1 MSRVLALRAILTT
14 VAVLALPC
22 TPALAA
28 APANDDFANAE
39 AITGADA
46 TATGTTVE
54 ATKQTGEPNHANDS
68 LGHSVWYRWEAP
80 SDGTAVIDTIG
91 SGFATTLGAYRGSAV
106 QSVTQ
111 LAAMDAQIGE
121 RSRVSFTVKT
131 GDVVYVA
138 VDVDYGSPGAVKLN
152 VAIKDSPPGDSFAA
166 PETLTGSSDSETN
179 DTTFATREA
188 GEPWAGSAGA
198 SVWYSWTAPSDGP
211 VAVSTAGSAFQTAL
225 AVYKGTT
232 FDGLTRIAY
241 NSYAQTGVNAS
252 RAGFEA
258 LAGETYLIQVDGY
271 YGSSRGPLALAL
283 RHAASPP
290 ANDPFAS
297 PTLLPSERSVSVTGD
312 SLGGTAEAG
321 EPQHYPYMANRNSV
335 WYSWTAPSSGSLT
348 IKATPGEAG
357 FTPILA
363 AYTGDALV
371 GLKRVANQAQDWS
384 GGPQQIRI
392 RVEAGTTYRIAMESY
407 GVAGSFAFS
416 LELIDSP
423 ANDDFA
429 NALPL
434 TGLDADAAGSTVGAT
449 QEPCEPVHDDN
460 YYDPSV
466 WYTWTAP
473 ASGAV
478 TIDTAG
484 SSYATVLGIYTGGE
498 LCKLTRVAVNRLSG
512 AGLPAKRSFRATAGV
527 TYRIAVD
534 GQNGRTG
541 SYKLAL
547 RHTPPPAN
555 DLLANAQVLTGATL
569 SVSGTLLGAT
579 GEAGEPNPGAEN
591 GATVWYSWTA
601 PSSGPT
607 TVKAPTFSFSGGLSV
622 HTGTTM
628 ASLSL
633 VKRTNYLYDG
643 VSFRATA
650 GTTYLFAVD
659 GGTLPSQGDF
669 KLDLKHTAAPNND
682 DFAAAIPI
690 LGSSATLTGSNV
702 AATTEPGEPQLSYY
716 GGGASVWY
724 TWTAPADGGVAI
736 DTAGSGFDTILG
748 VYTGHAVNALT
759 QVTVNNDVSYDVR
772 TSRVAFRV
780 TAGTTY
786 RIVING
792 GYYYN
797 TTGELKLKLT
807 HRTPPGN
814 DAFAMATPLPSAAS
828 VSIAGANLGATA
840 ETGEPQHYSYD
851 SSKASVWYAWTAPS
865 GGALTIKATSD
876 FRPVLAAYTGTTIT
890 GLARVRN
897 QAQDWNGGPEQI
909 RIRVEAGTTYYIAV
923 DALASLAGEFNLSLT
938 LVPSPANDDFAK
950 AEVISGLEV
959 DVEASTVG
967 ATQEPCEP
975 VHDDNYYDPSVWYT
989 WTAPESGAVTL
1000 DTTGSDFPTVLGVY
1014 TGNEL
1019 CSLSRV
1025 VLRRMNAPPV
1035 PAKRGFRAVAG
1046 KTYRIAVDGFNAK
1059 MGNFKLSLRH
1069 SPPPANDMFDKPQEL
1084 SGDNVEVTGTNFGA
1098 TAEPGEPGGIDGATV
1113 WYSWTATTTGAARV
1127 NLPTADFRAS
1137 VNVYTGD
1144 SPGTLVRSNKSYYY
1158 DYSSVTFKGVA
1169 GTKYRIAVDGGWQ
1182 AAQGDFT
1189 LRLVSLAAPAN
1200 DDFEDSIEVTGA
1212 TGTTDGNRA
1221 GATTEPNEPAPT
1233 DYWYSSEDRGTVW
1246 YSWTAPESTLVKFNT
1261 GYEYSAQVSAFT
1273 GDKIG
1278 ELKRVPG
1285 AGTFRAEAGKT
1296 YRIMV
1301 SGYQTVDYAPFT
1313 LSWKSYPPPPND
1325 AFADAIELTG
1335 SSASQAGTTVGAS
1348 REAGEPAS
1356 SWSYSGGGATVWY
1369 TWTATS
1375 DGLAGVRTTDNA
1387 VSVYTGDEVG
1397 SLTPVANSTAYYG
1410 GTVHFRAKAG
1420 TTYRIRV
1427 EGAELSTYGSFTLSL
1442 STAASPANDDFEN
1455 AVTLGTGTVSGT
1467 TTGATSQEGEP
1478 LRYSYSRGTVWYSWT
1493 PATTGTAVLTLPNS
1507 YYHGVSAYTGDS
1519 LATLEQRA
1527 ANGSSYN
1534 PTRFHVKAG
1543 TTYRI
1548 AVDSEMTTYGRAFT
1562 LKAEVQPGPANDD
1575 FADAVEL
1582 TGTADSET
1590 GSNVNA
1596 TLEPGESGWYYSG
1609 GTGSI
1614 WYRWTAPT
1622 SGRVTV
1628 DLSGSSFDTTLGAY
1642 SGANPKTLKQLAY
1655 DHDSGDGSTSKVN
1668 VAVRAGT
1675 TYHFAVNGYYGQTG
1689 SVKVALSHSPAPAN
1703 DDFSAAAEISA
1714 APASIS
1720 GDTSLA
1726 TREPNEPRNDYYS
1739 YYYESHGSGGSLWYS
1754 WTPKVTGRATIDMTG
1769 SGFATAIGVYDGSA
1783 VGALTR
1789 VTSGYTGGSDTKVS
1803 FDAVK
1808 GKTYRISV
1816 DGYSGASGAF
1826 KLGLTQAEPPPND
1839 DIANAEPLSGKTAV
1853 AAGTNVGAT
1862 REDGEP
1868 ANSWYSLNGSV
1879 WYRWTAPTT
1888 GTAVFSAQ
1896 SSSFTPVLFAY
1907 PGSALPGAQA
1917 VATGSGSLR
1926 FYATAGTT
1934 YSISV
1939 AGTYSANA
1947 AFTLKLDLLEPPA
1960 NDLFANATELAGTA
1974 VDASGSTVNA
1984 TQEKC
1989 EPIHDDNYYDPSVWF
2004 SWKAPADGR
2013 VVIDT
2018 AGSSFSTVLGIYTGD
2033 FLCSL
2038 SRVTVE
2044 RLSGAGEVAKRAFQA
2059 QAGVTYRI
2067 AVDGQG
2073 GRTGSYKLSLRQTVE
2088 VPTNTEPPPDP
2099 PGASSTGDAEERA
2112 EIVVP
2117 PQEVQQDASGSDPPP
2132 GEPVVDSN
2140 PPVDQEQQQQ
2150 QQQQPPQPQNPPSQ
2164 DPPAQDPPSG
2174 DAPSGDT
2181 PSGDAPSG
2189 DQQRQS
2195 PPTQGD
2201 QPPAPGGSGQPPP
2214 TVSPEAPPPL
2224 RMTASFQKQRLTDV
2238 LTKGLAGTA
2247 SCSIACRIDVTVTV
2261 DPVAAKKLKL
2271 VASKTTTARASATA
2285 NGAPA
2290 KLVVRMPKAALK
2302 KLRTMKSLPLTVR
2315 VVATRGAEQVEQT
2328 LRLTVKR

>member
-1 MSRVLALRAILTT
+1 MPRVLALRAILTT
-14 VAVLALPC
+14 IAVLALPC
-22 TPALAA
+22 APALAA

-39 AITGADA
+39 AVAGASA

-54 ATKQTGEPNHANDS
+54 ATKQAGEPNHANDS

-91 SGFATTLGAYRGSAV
+91 SGFATTLGAYKGTAV

-131 GDVVYVA
+131 GDVVYIA

-152 VAIKDSPPGDSFAA
+152 VAMKDPPPGDSFAA
-166 PETLTGSSDSETN
+166 PEALTGSSASATN
-179 DTTFATREA
+179 DTTFATREG
-188 GEPWAGSAGA
+188 GEPWLGGAGGT
-198 SVWYSWTAPSDGP
+198 VWYSWTAPSDGA
-211 VAVSTAGSAFQTAL
+211 VAVDTVGSAFQTVL
-225 AVYKGTT
+225 AVYTGDT
-232 FDGLTRIAY
+232 FDGLTRIAH
-241 NSYAQTGVNAS
+241 NVQAQSGIATS

-258 LAGETYLIQVDGY
+258 VAGQTYLIQVDGY
-271 YGSSRGPLALAL
+271 LSSSRGPLELAL
-283 RHAASPP
+283 RHAAAPP

-297 PTLLPSERSVSVTGD
+297 PTLLPPERSVSVTGD
-312 SLGGTAEAG
+312 SLGGTAEVG
-321 EPQHYPYMANRNSV
+321 EPQHYPYLNNRNSV

-348 IKATPGEAG
+348 IKATPGEHG
-357 FTPILA
+357 FTPIIA
-363 AYTGDALV
+363 AYTGDDLV
-371 GLKRVANQAQDWS
+371 GLKRVANQAQEWN

-392 RVEAGTTYRIAMESY
+392 RVEAGTTYRIAMETY

-434 TGLDADAAGSTVGAT
+434 TGLDADATGSTVGAT

-484 SSYATVLGIYTGGE
+484 SSYPTVLGIYTGSE
-498 LCKLTRVAVNRLSG
+498 LCKLTRVAVNRLTG
-512 AGLPAKRSFRATAGV
+512 AGVPAKRSFRATAGV

-555 DLLANAQVLTGATL
+555 DLLANAQVLTGTTL
-569 SVSGTLLGAT
+569 SVSGSLLGAT
-579 GEAGEPNPGAEN
+579 GEAGEPNPGGEN

-607 TVKAPTFSFSGGLSV
+607 TLKAPTSTFSGGLSV
-622 HTGTTM
+622 HTGAAM

-633 VKRTNYLYDG
+633 VKRTSYLYDG

-682 DFAAAIPI
+682 DFAAAVPI
-690 LGSSATLTGSNV
+690 MGSSASLIGSNV

-716 GGGASVWY
+716 GSSASVWY

-736 DTAGSGFDTILG
+736 DTAGSGFDTVLG
-748 VYTGHAVNALT
+748 VYTGNAVNALT
-759 QVTVNNDVSYDVR
+759 HVTSNNDVSYQVK

-786 RIVING
+786 RIVVNG

-876 FRPVLAAYTGTTIT
+876 FQPVLAAYTGTTIT
-890 GLARVRN
+890 GLTRVRN

-909 RIRVEAGTTYYIAV
+909 RIRVEANTTYYIAV
-923 DALASLAGEFNLSLT
+923 DALASLAGEFSLSLA

-1069 SPPPANDMFDKPQEL
+1069 SPPPPNDMFDKPQEL

-1098 TAEPGEPGGIDGATV
+1098 TAEPGEPGGIEGATV
-1113 WYSWTATTTGAARV
+1113 WYAWTATATGAARV
-1127 NLPTADFRAS
+1127 NLPSADFRAS

-1158 DYSSVTFKGVA
+1158 DYSSVTFRAVA

-1212 TGTTDGNRA
+1212 SGTTDGNRA
-1221 GATTEPNEPAPT
+1221 GATAEPNEPPPT
-1233 DYWYSSEDRGTVW
+1233 DYWYSDSERGTVW
-1246 YSWTAPESTLVKFNT
+1246 YSWTAPESTLVKFST
-1261 GYEYSAQVSAFT
+1261 GYDSYSTQVTAFT
-1273 GDKIG
+1273 GDTLG

-1285 AGTFRAEAGKT
+1285 SGTFRAEAGRT

-1301 SGYQTVDYAPFT
+1301 SGYATVDYAPFT
-1313 LSWKSYPPPPND
+1313 LTWKSYPPPPND

-1335 SSASQAGTTVGAS
+1335 GSASQAGTTVGAS
-1348 REAGEPAS
+1348 RETGEPAS

-1387 VSVYTGDEVG
+1387 VAVFTGDEVG
-1397 SLTPVANSTAYYG
+1397 SLEQVGSSDSYYG
-1410 GTVHFRAKAG
+1410 GTVHFKMKAG

-1455 AVTLGTGTVSGT
+1455 AVTLGTQPVSGT
-1467 TTGATSQEGEP
+1467 TTGASSQEGEP
-1478 LRYSYSRGTVWYSWT
+1478 LRYSYSRATVWYSWT
-1493 PATTGTAVLTLPNS
+1493 PTSTGTAVLTLPNS

-1582 TGTADSET
+1582 TGTDDSET

-1596 TLEPGESGWYYSG
+1596 TLEPGESGWYYTG
-1609 GTGSI
+1609 GGASI

-1642 SGANPKTLKQLAY
+1642 SGSHPKTLKQLAY
-1655 DHDSGDGSTSKVN
+1655 DNDSGDGSTSKVS

-1689 SVKVALSHSPAPAN
+1689 SVKFALSHTPAPAN

-1714 APASIS
+1714 TPASIS
-1720 GDTSLA
+1720 GDTAMA
-1726 TREPNEPRNDYYS
+1726 TREPNEPRNGYYS
-1739 YYYESHGSGGSLWYS
+1739 YYYDSGNGGSLWYS
-1754 WTPKVTGRATIDMTG
+1754 WTPKVTGRATIDTTG
-1769 SGFATAIGVYDGSA
+1769 SEFATAVGVYEGSA

-1789 VTSGYTGGSDTKVS
+1789 IANGYSGGSDTKVS
-1803 FDAVK
+1803 FDAIK

-1816 DGYSGASGAF
+1816 DGDGAASGKF
-1826 KLGLTQAEPPPND
+1826 KLALTQAEPPPND
-1839 DIANAEPLSGKTAV
+1839 DIAGAEPVSGKTAV
-1853 AAGTNVGAT
+1853 VAGTNVGAT

-1868 ANSWYSLNGSV
+1868 TNNWYSLSGSV

-1888 GTAVFSAQ
+1888 GTAVFTAQ
-1896 SSSFTPVLFAY
+1896 SNSFTPVVFAY

-1917 VATGSGSLR
+1917 IGTGSGSVR

-1939 AGTYSANA
+1939 AGTYSASA

-1974 VDASGSTVNA
+1974 VDATGSTVNA

-2033 FLCSL
+2033 LLCSL

-2044 RLSGAGEVAKRAFQA
+2044 RLSGVGEVAKRAFQA

-2067 AVDGQG
+2067 AVDGQRG
-2073 GRTGSYKLSLRQTVE
+2073 VTGNYKLSLRQTVDT
-2088 VPTNTEPPPDP
+2088 PITIEPPPDP
-2099 PGASSTGDAEERA
+2099 PGATATGNAEQEA

-2117 PQEVQQDASGSDPPP
+2117 PQEIQQGASGSDPPP
-2132 GEPVVDSN
+2132 GKPIVDSD
-2140 PPVDQEQQQQ
+2140 PPVDSQPQQQD
-2150 QQQQPPQPQNPPSQ
+2150 PPSQ
-2164 DPPAQDPPSG
+2164 DPPSQDPPSQDPPSG
-2174 DAPSGDT
+2174 DAPSGDR
-2181 PSGDAPSG
+2181 SS
-2189 DQQRQS
+2189 QS
-2195 PPTQGD
+2195 PPVQDD
-2201 QPPAPGGSGQPPP
+2201 QPPNPPGSAQPPP
-2214 TVSPEAPPPL
+2214 TVSPPAPQPL
-2224 RMTASFQKQRLTDV
+2224 RMLASFPKQRLADV
-2238 LTKGLAGTA
+2238 LAKGLAGTA
-2247 SCSIACRIDVTVTV
+2247 SCSIACRLDVTVTV
-2261 DPVAAKKLKL
+2261 EPAAARKLKL
-2271 VASKTTTARASATA
+2271 TGSKTTTARAGATA

-2302 KLRTMKSLPLTVR
+2302 KLRAMKSLPLTVK
-2315 VVATRGAEQVEQT
+2315 VVATSGGERAEQT
-2328 LRLTVKR
+2328 LRLNLKR